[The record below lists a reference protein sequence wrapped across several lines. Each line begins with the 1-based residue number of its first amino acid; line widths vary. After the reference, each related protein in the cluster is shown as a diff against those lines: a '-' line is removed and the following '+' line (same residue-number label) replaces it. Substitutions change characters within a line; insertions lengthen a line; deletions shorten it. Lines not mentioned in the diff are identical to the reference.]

1 MLTGGDGMEKEN
13 QKSNYTGCLIV
24 FFIIL
29 VIIFIIIA
37 ISMTSNT
44 SEEQQELNH
53 ENELISQGKIKNA
66 SEVITEVA
74 ELLKN
79 RDITKFD
86 EYLSNNFSYIG
97 KDNYESKTADN
108 LFNDLQYL
116 ASDYDVEKREND
128 FEDKETYRIYWNTN
142 KLVTD
147 KTNNLYSLQ
156 KITVVLNRVVKED
169 IITYEI
175 EKIILTDN

>member
-1 MLTGGDGMEKEN
+1 M
-13 QKSNYTGCLIV
+13 Q
-24 FFIIL
+24 
-29 VIIFIIIA
+29 
-37 ISMTSNT
+37 
-44 SEEQQELNH
+44 
-53 ENELISQGKIKNA
+53 
-66 SEVITEVA
+66 
-74 ELLKN
+74 
-79 RDITKFD
+79 
-86 EYLSNNFSYIG
+86 
-97 KDNYESKTADN
+97 
-108 LFNDLQYL
+108 
-116 ASDYDVEKREND
+116 KREND